1 LRFVLLFFCIC
12 RETEKRALAVFNIIF
27 GRKLLAGKIFITI
40 FAAKFSDMAIR
51 LLSAKQFATKLK
63 ATIQASGRLGFTADT
78 ATALGLESG
87 KFARF
92 AQDDENGSLY
102 LIINSERSEDAFEI
116 RVSSGYY
123 YVPTKVMF
131 DTLGYNYEDGNIMF
145 DLIRQ
150 PSLDNDLQG
159 LVYFMKQRQTK
170 NKEKKNDI
178 IEP

>member
-1 LRFVLLFFCIC
+1 MEAKRF
-12 RETEKRALAVFNIIF
+12 II
-27 GRKLLAGKIFITI
+27 I
-40 FAAKFSDMAIR
+40 FAAKFSDMAIK

-63 ATIQASGRLGFTADT
+63 ATIQASGRLGFTAET
-78 ATALGLESG
+78 ATALSLESG

-131 DTLGYNYEDGNIMF
+131 DTLGYDYENGNIMF
-145 DLIRQ
+145 DLVRQ
-150 PSLDNDLQG
+150 PSLDDDLQG
-159 LVYFMKQRQTK
+159 QVYFMKQRPIK
-170 NKEKKNDI
+170 NKEKKNDLI
-178 IEP
+178 VP